1 MYKAREREHVWASI
15 GIQGCS
21 LRGGGGGGGARRA
34 ALYFTF
40 FKQVLDKV
48 QK

>member
-1 MYKAREREHVWASI
+1 MCGQVLASK
-15 GIQGCS
+15 GVHC
-21 LRGGGGGGGARRA
+21 GGGGGVGGARRA